1 MKSIEVQYY
10 TLEHAFGYAT
20 TNGSLILFL
29 WRLCGRVDADFART
43 LSLDGNRIV
52 LPHTKSFYI
61 Y

>member
-10 TLEHAFGYAT
+10 ILQHAFGYAT

-43 LSLDGNRIV
+43 LSLVGNRIV
-52 LPHTKSFYI
+52 LPYAKSFHTC
-61 Y
+61 